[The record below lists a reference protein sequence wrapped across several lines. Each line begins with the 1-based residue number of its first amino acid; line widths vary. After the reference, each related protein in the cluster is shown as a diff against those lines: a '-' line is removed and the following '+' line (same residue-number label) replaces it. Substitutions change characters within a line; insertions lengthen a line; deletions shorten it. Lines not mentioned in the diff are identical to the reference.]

1 MNDATDI
8 TVPSA
13 PAAAMPRRRWWRAR
27 WVRRVAIGVALMIVI
42 PVVTVTI
49 TALIAVYGFPLQRT
63 TLAMGNQPLR
73 VVDRHGELIA
83 ELPADGPAG
92 PTSANWT
99 KLGDIPPI
107 AIAAVIQSED
117 QNFWSHHGVDPTG
130 IARAAYLNLRSR
142 RAAYGGSTLT
152 QQLARL
158 LLSQGQRRSIWTK
171 SKEALMALRLEHR
184 FDKRTILENWFG
196 RAYFGNGAYGYGD
209 AAMVYFGRPATA
221 LTTGEAVLL
230 AVLPRSP
237 SAYDLTKHLDRALV
251 RRNYVLQLLVQRGVL
266 NAAEA
271 AAAQAQVVSIATAAP
286 LTQAQHFARWVAQ
299 QLPTDIRRRGGTV
312 HTTLD
317 LGLQR
322 ILAARMAD
330 HIDEL
335 RGRNLQQAAAV
346 VLESSTGSVLAMVG
360 TAQLDGP
367 GSDINMALRRRHPG
381 SALKPFVYAAAIE
394 RGESPVSIAWDVRD
408 TDVNYFA
415 PTGGAEHGPTRYRQ
429 ALASSF
435 NFAAIDVIGDVGI
448 GTVMTLL
455 RSAGVTTDQ
464 ADGSDQDYGLR
475 LALGSAKVR
484 LLDLASGYG
493 FLVNEGA
500 VIAPRAITRVDVA
513 GNAIASTWAPPRT
526 VATRVVSPAT
536 AWLTMHMLADPEARR
551 PGFGHELPFDLP
563 FRVAAKTGTARGF
576 ADTWAIA
583 ATREVTVAAWAGSID
598 GSPMRGV
605 VGMEGAAP
613 IVRDALVA
621 IATRRTLT
629 LPPRPAA
636 IVDVEVCAVS
646 GQAPGAH
653 CPIVHDVAARG
664 SAAAVP
670 HDAHHVC
677 TWHQA
682 VAPTQTQLV
691 YPPRA
696 TGWLRRTGKLAT
708 R

>member
-1 MNDATDI
+1 MNDATDM
-8 TVPSA
+8 TCDSA
-13 PAAAMPRRRWWRAR
+13 PADAPPPTRWWRAR
-27 WVRRVAIGVALMIVI
+27 WVRRVGVGLALTMLVPLIT
-42 PVVTVTI
+42 VTVV
-49 TALIAVYGFPLQRT
+49 ALIAVYGFPLQRN
-63 TLAMGNQPLR
+63 TLAIGNQPLR
-73 VVDRHGELIA
+73 IVDRHGELIA
-83 ELPADGPAG
+83 ELPADGPTG
-92 PTSANWT
+92 PASAHWT

-117 QNFWSHHGVDPTG
+117 QNFWSHHGVDPAG
-130 IARAAYLNLRSR
+130 IARAAYLNLRSQ

-158 LLSQGQRRSIWTK
+158 LLSQGQRRSLWTK
-171 SKEALMALRLEHR
+171 SKEALMALRLEHG

-209 AAMVYFGRPATA
+209 AAMAYFGRPATA

-237 SAYDLTKHLDRALV
+237 SGYDLTKHLDRAIA
-251 RRNYVLQLLVQRGVL
+251 RRDYVLHMLVQRGVL
-266 NAAEA
+266 SPADA
-271 AAAQAQVVSIATAAP
+271 AAAQAQIMTLATPAP
-286 LTQAQHFARWVAQ
+286 LTQALHFARWVAHE
-299 QLPTDIRRRGGTV
+299 LPANIRRRGGTV

-322 ILAARMAD
+322 ILEARMAD
-330 HIDEL
+330 HVAEL

-360 TAQLDGP
+360 TGHLDGP
-367 GSDINMALRRRHPG
+367 GNAINMALRRRHPG

-408 TDVNYFA
+408 TDANYFA

-455 RSAGVTTDQ
+455 RRAGVTTDQ
-464 ADGSDQDYGLR
+464 ADGSDHDYGLR

-493 FLVNEGA
+493 FLVNQGA
-500 VIAPRAITRVDVA
+500 VIAPHAITRVEVTSPRRNDATGAAPHGSA
-513 GNAIASTWAPPRT
+513 GTWAPPRNPT
-526 VATRVVSPAT
+526 TQLVSPAT
-536 AWLTMHMLADPEARR
+536 AWLTMDMLADPEARR
-551 PGFGHELPFDLP
+551 PGFGQELPFDLP

-576 ADTWAIA
+576 ADTWAVA

-613 IVRDALVA
+613 IVRDALFA

-629 LPPRPAA
+629 LPPRPAT
-636 IVDVEVCAVS
+636 IVD
-646 GQAPGAH
+646 
-653 CPIVHDVAARG
+653 
-664 SAAAVP
+664 
-670 HDAHHVC
+670 
-677 TWHQA
+677 
-682 VAPTQTQLV
+682 
-691 YPPRA
+691 
-696 TGWLRRTGKLAT
+696 
-708 R
+708 